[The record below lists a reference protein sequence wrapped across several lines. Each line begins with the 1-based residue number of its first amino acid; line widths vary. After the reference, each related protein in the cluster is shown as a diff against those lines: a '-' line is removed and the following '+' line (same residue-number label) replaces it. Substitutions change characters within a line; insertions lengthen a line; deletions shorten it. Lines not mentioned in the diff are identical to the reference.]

1 MVHVGL
7 CSEGFA
13 SAPKTVGSVVA
24 EDAARAH
31 LRRVLAARKADVPVV
46 AVATLS
52 MSPDAVWV
60 PWSPMTPA
68 VVGGTR
74 KRKGTDH
81 DGVGGIA
88 QGRHKKARAPRR
100 TCEHGKETS
109 ACKVPF
115 VRPASTLRPSP
126 QTLLPAP
133 CSLQPGPQ
141 AP

>member
-100 TCEHGKETS
+100 TCEHDKQKPR
-109 ACKVPF
+109 CKVPF
-115 VRPASTLRPSP
+115 VRPAEHPAP
-126 QTLLPAP
+126 QPPDPAP
-133 CSLQPGPQ
+133 CTLQPGP
-141 AP
+141 